1 VRLLSMNGANYMS
14 SAPSI
19 VEGEVRELVR
29 RRGIDPV
36 AEPDV
41 VRRLIDDVIGEYLDR
56 AVTSS
61 LPPLGDPGQ
70 LARAVFDAVAGFGP
84 LQPFLDDRTIE
95 EIWINEPGRVFVAR
109 RGRSELTTLI
119 LTAGQVAELVE
130 RMLRTSGR
138 RVDLSTPF
146 VDAMLPDGSRLH
158 VVIPQITRSHMAV
171 NIRKFVMG
179 LHSLDELMAAGSLTE
194 QATRF
199 LEASVAAGLNILVS
213 GGTQVGK
220 TTMLNA
226 LSAAIPARERVVT
239 VEEVFELQVALPDVV
254 SMQTRQANLEGS
266 GEIPL
271 RRLVKE
277 ALRMRPQRLIV
288 GEVRQEECLDLL
300 IALNSGLPGMCTLHA
315 NSAREALVKMCTLPL
330 LAGENVSAA
339 FVVPTVAASV
349 DLVVHLGSDAS
360 GHRRVSEIVAV
371 PGRVEGDV
379 IETSDIFVSRGG
391 RLERADGYPPHPE
404 RFEAA
409 CIDLISALGHRADR
423 GTHRI
428 GPHAVGES

>member
-1 VRLLSMNGANYMS
+1 MNGANWMS

-61 LPPLGDPGQ
+61 LPPLGDPTHVS
-70 LARAVFDAVAGFGP
+70 RAVLDAVAGFGP

-138 RVDLSTPF
+138 RIDLSTPF

-158 VVIPQITRSHMAV
+158 VVIPQITREHMAV
-171 NIRKFVMG
+171 NIRKFVLG

-226 LSAAIPARERVVT
+226 LCAAIPARERVVT

-379 IETSDIFVSRGG
+379 IETSDIFGSRGG

-409 CIDLISALGHRADR
+409 GIDLISALGHRADR